1 MKRKGKY
8 SDEFRDEAVKRCL
21 SGSFTIKEVAD
32 SLGVS
37 YYVLRQWKKEF
48 MAKKESQ
55 IPKTDKQLKE
65 SEELRK
71 LRKENLKLKEQ
82 VLILKKF
89 SAMFV
94 SEKDF
99 D

>member
-8 SDEFRDEAVKRCL
+8 SDEFKDEAVKRSL
-21 SGSFTIKEVAD
+21 SGSFTIKEVAE

-48 MAKKESQ
+48 MEKKESQ

-99 D
+99 G